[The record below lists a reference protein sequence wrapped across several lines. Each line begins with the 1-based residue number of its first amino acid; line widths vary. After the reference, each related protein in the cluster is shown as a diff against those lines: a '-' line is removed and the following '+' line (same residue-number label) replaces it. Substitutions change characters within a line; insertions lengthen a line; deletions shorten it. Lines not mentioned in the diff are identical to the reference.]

1 MGTPAFVVSGDLAF
15 DGITYETALASVD
28 VFVAAVALL
37 CEVDESAVSVV
48 ISQARRRHLRRRLD
62 DAGSVVVTYTVAV
75 ETEAAAASVS
85 TLIEDSSTEDVSAAV
100 KKAATEAGADEDF
113 ADVET
118 TAVGTPTT
126 ALAPQPDDDAL
137 ATNDA
142 PATTASEGSS
152 GGGGGPDAAMSAGIG
167 AVGAVVLLALF
178 GGGVVWRRRRAKAAL
193 RRGGEAATL
202 RGYEET
208 GYDPKAREELLQR
221 HKETAAVVE
230 RGLTV
235 TSALLGAASGLP
247 LVGPLCQVVQGIL
260 GDVEEFSEK
269 ADDVLVAARRVIDV
283 LDVVDLMSKNVSKC
297 SDGKEQAQANM
308 QRLID
313 LLKEF
318 HAAVRAFGQKGWL
331 KRAFTMQSHVKKL
344 GRIDKRIVEQLGVFR
359 LSYRL
364 AIDSQMM
371 ERTYQIEQS
380 IAALVAKR
388 VVEKG
393 ESEEAAA
400 AALSEDAV
408 AITSVAVDARVPP
421 TEIAVEMREFKL
433 EVKEGLSKLDKKM
446 NKMLDGRTVDKQQ
459 LKSILIAV
467 KAGVGRDEKL
477 MAAVQ
482 AGAARDKRILAA
494 IEAGNERNASIRR
507 NVHELGGA
515 LRKTKS
521 RELVKRMKEAALGQ
535 SELELEDVEE
545 LPFAEGGQGA
555 VFRGYLGGEIVC
567 LKKIS
572 MVGVPAVKRTKMLS
586 SFKTELG
593 IMIRLRHPRTVQV
606 LGVVTT
612 NPTFLGLVMEYL
624 PGGSL
629 RHALD
634 RDDEVITPEYQ
645 RFWTADVALGMAHL
659 YSCKI
664 EHRDL
669 KTHNVLLCVE
679 INQCVACTR

>member
-1 MGTPAFVVSGDLAF
+1 MGTPAFVVSGDLTF

-28 VFVAAVALL
+28 VFVAAVADL
-37 CEVDESAVSVV
+37 CGVDASLVSVD

-126 ALAPQPDDDAL
+126 ALAPQPDG
-137 ATNDA
+137 DA

-152 GGGGGPDAAMSAGIG
+152 GGGGGPDAAMGAGIG

-193 RRGGEAATL
+193 RRGGEAAALQSTD
-202 RGYEET
+202 E
-208 GYDPKAREELLQR
+208 GYDPKTREALLAR
-221 HKETAAVVE
+221 HKETTAVVE
-230 RGLTV
+230 RGMTV

-247 LVGPLCQVVQGIL
+247 LVGPLCDVAKGIL
-260 GDVEEFSEK
+260 GDAEEFSEK
-269 ADDVLVAARRVIDV
+269 ADDVLVAARRVVDV

-297 SDGKEQAQANM
+297 SDGKDIAQANM

-344 GRIDKRIVEQLGVFR
+344 GLIDKRIVEQLGVFR

-421 TEIAVEMREFKL
+421 TEIAVEMREFRL

-446 NKMLDGRTVDKQQ
+446 NKMLD
-459 LKSILIAV
+459 AV
-467 KAGVGRDEKL
+467 HNQIV
-477 MAAVQ
+477 
-482 AGAARDKRILAA
+482 AARLEGHRVAAWSLTARFSQHGRVLADK
-494 IEAGNERNASIRR
+494 G
-507 NVHELGGA
+507 
-515 LRKTKS
+515 LR
-521 RELVKRMKEAALGQ
+521 
-535 SELELEDVEE
+535 EE
-545 LPFAEGGQGA
+545 LSGA
-555 VFRGYLGGEIVC
+555 PDSLVDLRAGWMVEPWTSSSSSRSLSPSKPAWDATRSSWRPSRRARRATSGSWRPSRLATNATRLFDETSTSSAGRCGRRSRGNW
-567 LKKIS
+567 
-572 MVGVPAVKRTKMLS
+572 S
-586 SFKTELG
+586 S
-593 IMIRLRHPRTVQV
+593 
-606 LGVVTT
+606 
-612 NPTFLGLVMEYL
+612 
-624 PGGSL
+624 
-629 RHALD
+629 A
-634 RDDEVITPEYQ
+634 
-645 RFWTADVALGMAHL
+645 
-659 YSCKI
+659 
-664 EHRDL
+664 
-669 KTHNVLLCVE
+669 
-679 INQCVACTR
+679 

>member
-1 MGTPAFVVSGDLAF
+1 MGTPEFIVTGDLTF

-28 VFVAAVALL
+28 VFVAAVADL
-37 CEVDESAVSVV
+37 CGVDASLVSVD

-126 ALAPQPDDDAL
+126 ALAPQPDDDA
-137 ATNDA
+137 
-142 PATTASEGSS
+142 PTTSASEGSS
-152 GGGGGPDAAMSAGIG
+152 GGGGGPDAAMGAGIG

-221 HKETAAVVE
+221 HKEATAVVE
-230 RGLTV
+230 RGMTV

-247 LVGPLCQVVQGIL
+247 LVGPLCQVVKGIL

-297 SDGKEQAQANM
+297 SDGKDIAQANM

-344 GRIDKRIVEQLGVFR
+344 GLIDKRIVEQLGVFR

-421 TEIAVEMREFKL
+421 TEIAVEMREFRL

-446 NKMLDGRTVDKQQ
+446 NKMLD
-459 LKSILIAV
+459 AV
-467 KAGVGRDEKL
+467 HNQIV
-477 MAAVQ
+477 
-482 AGAARDKRILAA
+482 AARLEGHRVAAWSLTARFSQHGRVLADK
-494 IEAGNERNASIRR
+494 G
-507 NVHELGGA
+507 
-515 LRKTKS
+515 LR
-521 RELVKRMKEAALGQ
+521 
-535 SELELEDVEE
+535 EE
-545 LPFAEGGQGA
+545 LSGA
-555 VFRGYLGGEIVC
+555 PDSLVDLRAGWMVEPWTSSSSSRSLSPSKPAWDATRSSWRPSRRARRATSGSWRPSRLATNATRLFDETSTSSAGRCGRRSRGNW
-567 LKKIS
+567 
-572 MVGVPAVKRTKMLS
+572 S
-586 SFKTELG
+586 S
-593 IMIRLRHPRTVQV
+593 
-606 LGVVTT
+606 
-612 NPTFLGLVMEYL
+612 
-624 PGGSL
+624 
-629 RHALD
+629 A
-634 RDDEVITPEYQ
+634 
-645 RFWTADVALGMAHL
+645 
-659 YSCKI
+659 
-664 EHRDL
+664 
-669 KTHNVLLCVE
+669 
-679 INQCVACTR
+679 

>member
-1 MGTPAFVVSGDLAF
+1 MGTPAFVVSGDLTF

-28 VFVAAVALL
+28 VFVAAVADL
-37 CEVDESAVSVV
+37 CGVDASLVSVD

-126 ALAPQPDDDAL
+126 ALAPQPDG
-137 ATNDA
+137 DA

-178 GGGVVWRRRRAKAAL
+178 GGGVVWRRRRVKAAL

-221 HKETAAVVE
+221 HKETTAVVE
-230 RGLTV
+230 RGMTV

-247 LVGPLCQVVQGIL
+247 LVGPLCQVVKGIL

-297 SDGKEQAQANM
+297 SDGKDIAQANM

-344 GRIDKRIVEQLGVFR
+344 GLIDKRIVEQLGVFR

-421 TEIAVEMREFKL
+421 TEIAVEMREFRL

-446 NKMLDGRTVDKQQ
+446 NKMLD
-459 LKSILIAV
+459 AV
-467 KAGVGRDEKL
+467 HNQIV
-477 MAAVQ
+477 
-482 AGAARDKRILAA
+482 AARLEGHRVAAWSLTARFSQHGRVLADK
-494 IEAGNERNASIRR
+494 G
-507 NVHELGGA
+507 
-515 LRKTKS
+515 LR
-521 RELVKRMKEAALGQ
+521 
-535 SELELEDVEE
+535 EE
-545 LPFAEGGQGA
+545 LSGA
-555 VFRGYLGGEIVC
+555 PDSLVDLRAGWMVEPWTSSSSSRSLSPSKPAWDATRSSWRPSRRARRATSGSWRPSRLATNATRLFDETSTSSAGRCGRRSRGNW
-567 LKKIS
+567 
-572 MVGVPAVKRTKMLS
+572 S
-586 SFKTELG
+586 S
-593 IMIRLRHPRTVQV
+593 
-606 LGVVTT
+606 
-612 NPTFLGLVMEYL
+612 
-624 PGGSL
+624 
-629 RHALD
+629 A
-634 RDDEVITPEYQ
+634 
-645 RFWTADVALGMAHL
+645 
-659 YSCKI
+659 
-664 EHRDL
+664 
-669 KTHNVLLCVE
+669 
-679 INQCVACTR
+679 

>member
-1 MGTPAFVVSGDLAF
+1 MGTPAFVVSGDLTF

-28 VFVAAVALL
+28 VFVAAVADL
-37 CEVDESAVSVV
+37 CGVDASLVSVD

-100 KKAATEAGADEDF
+100 KKAAAEAGADEDF

-126 ALAPQPDDDAL
+126 ALAPQPDDDA
-137 ATNDA
+137 
-142 PATTASEGSS
+142 PTTGASEGSS

-221 HKETAAVVE
+221 HKETTAVVE
-230 RGLTV
+230 RGMTV

-247 LVGPLCQVVQGIL
+247 LVGPLCQVVKGIL

-283 LDVVDLMSKNVSKC
+283 LDVVDLMSRNVSKC
-297 SDGKEQAQANM
+297 SDGKDIAQANM

-344 GRIDKRIVEQLGVFR
+344 GLIDKRIVEQLGVFR

-421 TEIAVEMREFKL
+421 TEIAVEMREFRL

-446 NKMLDGRTVDKQQ
+446 NKMLD
-459 LKSILIAV
+459 AV
-467 KAGVGRDEKL
+467 HNQIV
-477 MAAVQ
+477 
-482 AGAARDKRILAA
+482 AARLEGHRVAAWSLTARFSQHGRVLADK
-494 IEAGNERNASIRR
+494 G
-507 NVHELGGA
+507 
-515 LRKTKS
+515 LR
-521 RELVKRMKEAALGQ
+521 
-535 SELELEDVEE
+535 EE
-545 LPFAEGGQGA
+545 LSGA
-555 VFRGYLGGEIVC
+555 PDSLVDLRAGWMVEPWTSSSSSRSLSPSEPAWDATRSSWRPSRPARRATSGSWRPSRLATNATRLFDETSTSSAGRCGRRSRG
-567 LKKIS
+567 S
-572 MVGVPAVKRTKMLS
+572 WS
-586 SFKTELG
+586 S
-593 IMIRLRHPRTVQV
+593 
-606 LGVVTT
+606 
-612 NPTFLGLVMEYL
+612 
-624 PGGSL
+624 
-629 RHALD
+629 A
-634 RDDEVITPEYQ
+634 
-645 RFWTADVALGMAHL
+645 
-659 YSCKI
+659 
-664 EHRDL
+664 
-669 KTHNVLLCVE
+669 
-679 INQCVACTR
+679 

>member
-1 MGTPAFVVSGDLAF
+1 MGTPEFVVTGDLTF

-100 KKAATEAGADEDF
+100 KTAATEAGADEDF

-221 HKETAAVVE
+221 HKETTAVVE
-230 RGLTV
+230 RGMTV

-247 LVGPLCQVVQGIL
+247 LVGPLCQVVKGIL

-297 SDGKEQAQANM
+297 SDGKETAQANM

-344 GRIDKRIVEQLGVFR
+344 GLIDKRIVEQLGVFR

-364 AIDSQMM
+364 AIDAQLM

-446 NKMLDGRTVDKQQ
+446 NKMLD
-459 LKSILIAV
+459 AV
-467 KAGVGRDEKL
+467 HNQIV
-477 MAAVQ
+477 
-482 AGAARDKRILAA
+482 AARLEGHRVAAWSLTARFSQHGRVLADK
-494 IEAGNERNASIRR
+494 G
-507 NVHELGGA
+507 
-515 LRKTKS
+515 LR
-521 RELVKRMKEAALGQ
+521 
-535 SELELEDVEE
+535 EE
-545 LPFAEGGQGA
+545 LSGA
-555 VFRGYLGGEIVC
+555 PD
-567 LKKIS
+567 S
-572 MVGVPAVKRTKMLS
+572 
-586 SFKTELG
+586 
-593 IMIRLRHPRTVQV
+593 
-606 LGVVTT
+606 
-612 NPTFLGLVMEYL
+612 LVDL
-624 PGGSL
+624 H
-629 RHALD
+629 RF
-634 RDDEVITPEYQ
+634 TPVS
-645 RFWTADVALGMAHL
+645 AG
-659 YSCKI
+659 
-664 EHRDL
+664 
-669 KTHNVLLCVE
+669 
-679 INQCVACTR
+679 

>member
-1 MGTPAFVVSGDLAF
+1 M
-15 DGITYETALASVD
+15 
-28 VFVAAVALL
+28 FVAAVADL
-37 CEVDESAVSVV
+37 CGVDESLVTVE
-48 ISQARRRHLRRRLD
+48 ISQARRRRLD

-126 ALAPQPDDDAL
+126 ALAPQPDDDA
-137 ATNDA
+137 
-142 PATTASEGSS
+142 PTTGASEGSS

-221 HKETAAVVE
+221 HKETTAVVE
-230 RGLTV
+230 RGMTV

-297 SDGKEQAQANM
+297 SDGKDIAQANM

-313 LLKEF
+313 LMKEF

-344 GRIDKRIVEQLGVFR
+344 GLIDKRIVEQLGVFR

-364 AIDSQMM
+364 AIDFQLM

-446 NKMLDGRTVDKQQ
+446 NKCWMVELWTSSSSSRSLSPSKPAWDATRSSWRPSRRARRATSGSWRPSRLATNATRLFDETSTSSAGRC
-459 LKSILIAV
+459 
-467 KAGVGRDEKL
+467 GR
-477 MAAVQ
+477 
-482 AGAARDKRILAA
+482 RSR
-494 IEAGNERNASIRR
+494 GNW
-507 NVHELGGA
+507 
-515 LRKTKS
+515 
-521 RELVKRMKEAALGQ
+521 
-535 SELELEDVEE
+535 
-545 LPFAEGGQGA
+545 
-555 VFRGYLGGEIVC
+555 
-567 LKKIS
+567 
-572 MVGVPAVKRTKMLS
+572 S
-586 SFKTELG
+586 S
-593 IMIRLRHPRTVQV
+593 
-606 LGVVTT
+606 
-612 NPTFLGLVMEYL
+612 
-624 PGGSL
+624 
-629 RHALD
+629 A
-634 RDDEVITPEYQ
+634 
-645 RFWTADVALGMAHL
+645 
-659 YSCKI
+659 
-664 EHRDL
+664 
-669 KTHNVLLCVE
+669 
-679 INQCVACTR
+679 

>member
-1 MGTPAFVVSGDLAF
+1 MGTPAFVVSGDLTF

-28 VFVAAVALL
+28 VFVAAVADL
-37 CEVDESAVSVV
+37 CGVDASLVSVD

-126 ALAPQPDDDAL
+126 ALAPQPDDDA
-137 ATNDA
+137 
-142 PATTASEGSS
+142 PTTGASEGSS

-221 HKETAAVVE
+221 HKETTAVVE
-230 RGLTV
+230 RGMTV

-247 LVGPLCQVVQGIL
+247 LVGPLCQVVKGIL

-297 SDGKEQAQANM
+297 SDGKDIAQANM

-344 GRIDKRIVEQLGVFR
+344 GLIDKRIVEQLGVFR

-421 TEIAVEMREFKL
+421 TEIAVEMREFRL

-446 NKMLDGRTVDKQQ
+446 NKMLD
-459 LKSILIAV
+459 AV
-467 KAGVGRDEKL
+467 HNQIV
-477 MAAVQ
+477 
-482 AGAARDKRILAA
+482 AARLEGHRVAAWSLTARFSQHGRVLADK
-494 IEAGNERNASIRR
+494 G
-507 NVHELGGA
+507 
-515 LRKTKS
+515 LR
-521 RELVKRMKEAALGQ
+521 
-535 SELELEDVEE
+535 EE
-545 LPFAEGGQGA
+545 LSGA
-555 VFRGYLGGEIVC
+555 PDSLVDLRAGWMVEPWTSSSSSRSSSPSEPAWDATRSSWRPSRRARRATSGSWRPSRLATNATRLFDETSTSSAGRCGRRSRG
-567 LKKIS
+567 S
-572 MVGVPAVKRTKMLS
+572 WS
-586 SFKTELG
+586 S
-593 IMIRLRHPRTVQV
+593 
-606 LGVVTT
+606 
-612 NPTFLGLVMEYL
+612 
-624 PGGSL
+624 
-629 RHALD
+629 A
-634 RDDEVITPEYQ
+634 
-645 RFWTADVALGMAHL
+645 
-659 YSCKI
+659 
-664 EHRDL
+664 
-669 KTHNVLLCVE
+669 
-679 INQCVACTR
+679 

>member
-1 MGTPAFVVSGDLAF
+1 MGTPAFVVSGDLTF

-28 VFVAAVALL
+28 VFVAAVADL
-37 CEVDESAVSVV
+37 CDVDASLVSVD

-126 ALAPQPDDDAL
+126 ALAPQPDDDA
-137 ATNDA
+137 
-142 PATTASEGSS
+142 PTTGASEGSS
-152 GGGGGPDAAMSAGIG
+152 GGGGGPDAAMGAGIG

-178 GGGVVWRRRRAKAAL
+178 GGGVVWRRRRVKAAL

-221 HKETAAVVE
+221 HKETTAVVE
-230 RGLTV
+230 RGMTV

-247 LVGPLCQVVQGIL
+247 LVGPLCQVVKGIL

-297 SDGKEQAQANM
+297 SDGKDIAQANM

-344 GRIDKRIVEQLGVFR
+344 GLIDKRIVEQLGVFR

-421 TEIAVEMREFKL
+421 TEIAVEMREFRL

-446 NKMLDGRTVDKQQ
+446 NKMLDAVH
-459 LKSILIAV
+459 KSNC
-467 KAGVGRDEKL
+467 R
-477 MAAVQ
+477 
-482 AGAARDKRILAA
+482 GA
-494 IEAGNERNASIRR
+494 SRR
-507 NVHELGGA
+507 P
-515 LRKTKS
+515 S
-521 RELVKRMKEAALGQ
+521 RG
-535 SELELEDVEE
+535 
-545 LPFAEGGQGA
+545 
-555 VFRGYLGGEIVC
+555 
-567 LKKIS
+567 
-572 MVGVPAVKRTKMLS
+572 
-586 SFKTELG
+586 
-593 IMIRLRHPRTVQV
+593 
-606 LGVVTT
+606 GVV
-612 NPTFLGLVMEYL
+612 
-624 PGGSL
+624 S
-629 RHALD
+629 
-634 RDDEVITPEYQ
+634 
-645 RFWTADVALGMAHL
+645 
-659 YSCKI
+659 
-664 EHRDL
+664 HRS
-669 KTHNVLLCVE
+669 
-679 INQCVACTR
+679 IQPARPRSRR

>member
-1 MGTPAFVVSGDLAF
+1 MGTPAFVVSGDLTF

-28 VFVAAVALL
+28 VFVAAVADL
-37 CEVDESAVSVV
+37 CGVDASLVSVD

-126 ALAPQPDDDAL
+126 ALAPQPDDDA
-137 ATNDA
+137 
-142 PATTASEGSS
+142 PTTGASEGSS

-221 HKETAAVVE
+221 HKETTAVVE
-230 RGLTV
+230 RGMTV

-247 LVGPLCQVVQGIL
+247 LVGPLCQVVKGIL

-269 ADDVLVAARRVIDV
+269 ADDVLVAARRVVDV

-297 SDGKEQAQANM
+297 SDGKDIAQANM

-344 GRIDKRIVEQLGVFR
+344 GLIDKRIVEQLGVFR

-446 NKMLDGRTVDKQQ
+446 NKMLD
-459 LKSILIAV
+459 AV
-467 KAGVGRDEKL
+467 HNQIV
-477 MAAVQ
+477 
-482 AGAARDKRILAA
+482 AARLEGHRVAAWSLTARFSQHGRVLADK
-494 IEAGNERNASIRR
+494 G
-507 NVHELGGA
+507 
-515 LRKTKS
+515 LR
-521 RELVKRMKEAALGQ
+521 
-535 SELELEDVEE
+535 EE
-545 LPFAEGGQGA
+545 LSGA
-555 VFRGYLGGEIVC
+555 PDSLVDLRAGWMVEPWTSSSSSRSLSPSKPAWDATRSSWRPSRRARRATSGSWRPSRLATNATRLFDETSTSSAGRCGRRSRG
-567 LKKIS
+567 S
-572 MVGVPAVKRTKMLS
+572 WS
-586 SFKTELG
+586 S
-593 IMIRLRHPRTVQV
+593 
-606 LGVVTT
+606 
-612 NPTFLGLVMEYL
+612 
-624 PGGSL
+624 
-629 RHALD
+629 A
-634 RDDEVITPEYQ
+634 
-645 RFWTADVALGMAHL
+645 
-659 YSCKI
+659 
-664 EHRDL
+664 
-669 KTHNVLLCVE
+669 
-679 INQCVACTR
+679 

>member
-1 MGTPAFVVSGDLAF
+1 MGTPAFVVSGDLTF

-28 VFVAAVALL
+28 VFVAAVADL
-37 CEVDESAVSVV
+37 CGVDASLVSVD
-48 ISQARRRHLRRRLD
+48 ISQARRRRLD
-62 DAGSVVVTYTVAV
+62 DAGVVVTYTIEV
-75 ETEAAAASVS
+75 ETAEEAASVS

-100 KKAATEAGADEDF
+100 KTAATEAGADEEF

-126 ALAPQPDDDAL
+126 ALAPEPDDDAL

-142 PATTASEGSS
+142 PATSASEGSS
-152 GGGGGPDAAMSAGIG
+152 GGGGGPDAAMGAGIG

-178 GGGVVWRRRRAKAAL
+178 GGGVVWRRRRTKAAL
-193 RRGGEAATL
+193 RRGDEAAAL
-202 RGYEET
+202 RGSEET
-208 GYDPKAREELLQR
+208 GYDPKTREALLER
-221 HKETAAVVE
+221 HKETTAVVE
-230 RGLTV
+230 RGMTV

-247 LVGPLCQVVQGIL
+247 LVGPLCQVVKGIL

-297 SDGKEQAQANM
+297 SDGKDIAQANM

-313 LLKEF
+313 LMKEF

-344 GRIDKRIVEQLGVFR
+344 GRIDTRIVEQLGVLR

-364 AIDSQMM
+364 AMDFQLM

-446 NKMLDGRTVDKQQ
+446 NKMLD
-459 LKSILIAV
+459 AV
-467 KAGVGRDEKL
+467 HNQIV
-477 MAAVQ
+477 
-482 AGAARDKRILAA
+482 AARLQGHRVAAWSLTARFSQHGRVLADK
-494 IEAGNERNASIRR
+494 
-507 NVHELGGA
+507 
-515 LRKTKS
+515 
-521 RELVKRMKEAALGQ
+521 
-535 SELELEDVEE
+535 
-545 LPFAEGGQGA
+545 
-555 VFRGYLGGEIVC
+555 
-567 LKKIS
+567 
-572 MVGVPAVKRTKMLS
+572 
-586 SFKTELG
+586 
-593 IMIRLRHPRTVQV
+593 
-606 LGVVTT
+606 
-612 NPTFLGLVMEYL
+612 
-624 PGGSL
+624 
-629 RHALD
+629 
-634 RDDEVITPEYQ
+634 
-645 RFWTADVALGMAHL
+645 
-659 YSCKI
+659 
-664 EHRDL
+664 
-669 KTHNVLLCVE
+669 
-679 INQCVACTR
+679 